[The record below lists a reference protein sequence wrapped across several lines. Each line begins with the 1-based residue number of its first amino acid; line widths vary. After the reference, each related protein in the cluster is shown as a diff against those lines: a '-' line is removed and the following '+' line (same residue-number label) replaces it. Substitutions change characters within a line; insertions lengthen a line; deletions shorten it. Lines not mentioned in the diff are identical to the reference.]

1 MNYNAL
7 YNKYWSQDDR
17 HGHMSCDLRQLAAT
31 FARYGAHG
39 KYLDIGCGEGWL
51 VCELIEL
58 GLNAVGI
65 DISEVALAEASKKLP
80 GHFFHGDVTALPF
93 ADKSFDTVVSSDC
106 LEHLTPGD
114 VRLALKEIHRVTKR
128 FAILQVATEP
138 DRENRYHL
146 TVEKRHWWETLCF
159 ELGFRKHPNYYD
171 ILSLD
176 SLNKDGWQIIIPLEK
191 VPERASQKYPLEYL
205 KKEIDFRMDM
215 LRASGRCSDAHC
227 IRYHHAAEY
236 IREGDRVLDLACGY
250 GYGSKI
256 LLENSKA
263 LSVIGIDNSKDSIH
277 YAVENYAAKDLQ
289 YLEGDAEA
297 LHQFP
302 NNSIDF
308 VTGFEMIE
316 YLPHPEICLK
326 EIHRILTPG
335 GRVMLSAQNM
345 KVNKQCV
352 EHIHKHL
359 HMYTWEKFKAQTKL
373 QGFLL
378 EKYFNQTAGIVQ
390 NNPNNTSQ
398 FYEAPYAE
406 ELPESEWMCV
416 LAMKDPLLGRDL
428 EYCET
433 RWLLPNTSEF
443 HVAAFAR
450 DYLNP
455 YLLKGMITIGQ
466 RMTEP
471 FQLQKIQKI
480 VFETYPTDS
489 VDYGAALCG
498 LLYSEM
504 GLKNHVVPENALLE
518 AVAAYTS
525 AGNVIPHRL
534 RWQVSCLYAAGL
546 LAQKYG
552 LQEQAD
558 AFWEQ
563 CLAYD
568 VAIYSPL
575 LGTKIAD
582 AAFALAVSY
591 LTRDIERAKTLLFR
605 SLQEIERITKSDWLN
620 VRGLPEFPLG
630 FGYAEMAQL
639 LDKGA
644 RAAYLLTVLR
654 ESPERLEIIRR
665 ESYGFLERQII
676 AQQERANQLDET
688 SRQKAQEGLAL
699 SEQNER
705 LAEECKGLYTKN
717 VELAEECQRLDASGQ
732 ALVNRIA
739 ALELALQNLR
749 DVNEQNERLAEECK
763 GLYTKNVELAEE
775 CQRLDASGQALV
787 NRIAALE
794 QTLQELQNTEKAR
807 RQLILD
813 RIDEYISTIRDITT
827 SFSMKMAK
835 VLQTVRHYRILGYST
850 PCSAITDVIYSIF
863 SRRPLA
869 SNFGLLKA
877 TQDFWQ
883 DTISRYDALTPL
895 TEEKVDIILQ
905 VDNFLNGGLENVVIE
920 QACFFREQGKKVSIL
935 VLQQA
940 GNSVLLAEGKHI
952 HVICRRYTE
961 DAYADLMRRL
971 APSAVFAHCSY
982 NGAAI
987 CASLSIPFIQ
997 VVHNTYIW
1005 TRTYPECR
1013 QPILDAMP
1021 YTTKIVCVSELVR
1034 YFFNKEYQADN
1045 RKLVVIPNGI
1055 DLQRFR
1061 FSQRAR
1067 VDIRNRYGIAPGTV
1081 LFLSVGSISEQKNY
1095 PAMIR
1100 ALALTL
1106 REAPNAKLLIIGHNY
1121 DQGIY
1126 EQMMAFAQEN
1136 HIQDSIIYA
1145 GLVQNTEDYYA
1156 AADILLQSSFYEGCS
1171 LTILEGLACL
1181 CPFVAAATGTL
1192 ALLDTIPRCHI
1203 VPTQIPLAEL
1213 TMSRLHEKSDMF
1225 DRQFADAMIRAYK
1238 ECDFSR
1244 LNISSEVREMFDQNL
1259 TYKQYLI
1266 LLDTLLRHGD
1276 TQEFKNTS
1284 PLNWV
1289 DMIGT
1294 RRDCDLV

>member
-739 ALELALQNLR
+739 ALE
-749 DVNEQNERLAEECK
+749 
-763 GLYTKNVELAEE
+763 
-775 CQRLDASGQALV
+775 
-787 NRIAALE
+787 

>member
-739 ALELALQNLR
+739 ALE
-749 DVNEQNERLAEECK
+749 
-763 GLYTKNVELAEE
+763 
-775 CQRLDASGQALV
+775 
-787 NRIAALE
+787 

-920 QACFFREQGKKVSIL
+920 QACFFREHGKKVSIL

-1100 ALALTL
+1100 ALALAL

>member
-1 MNYNAL
+1 MEINMNYNAL

-739 ALELALQNLR
+739 ALE
-749 DVNEQNERLAEECK
+749 
-763 GLYTKNVELAEE
+763 
-775 CQRLDASGQALV
+775 
-787 NRIAALE
+787 

-1100 ALALTL
+1100 ALALAL

>member
-1 MNYNAL
+1 M
-7 YNKYWSQDDR
+7 
-17 HGHMSCDLRQLAAT
+17 
-31 FARYGAHG
+31 
-39 KYLDIGCGEGWL
+39 
-51 VCELIEL
+51 
-58 GLNAVGI
+58 
-65 DISEVALAEASKKLP
+65 
-80 GHFFHGDVTALPF
+80 
-93 ADKSFDTVVSSDC
+93 
-106 LEHLTPGD
+106 
-114 VRLALKEIHRVTKR
+114 
-128 FAILQVATEP
+128 
-138 DRENRYHL
+138 
-146 TVEKRHWWETLCF
+146 
-159 ELGFRKHPNYYD
+159 
-171 ILSLD
+171 
-176 SLNKDGWQIIIPLEK
+176 
-191 VPERASQKYPLEYL
+191 
-205 KKEIDFRMDM
+205 
-215 LRASGRCSDAHC
+215 
-227 IRYHHAAEY
+227 
-236 IREGDRVLDLACGY
+236 
-250 GYGSKI
+250 
-256 LLENSKA
+256 
-263 LSVIGIDNSKDSIH
+263 
-277 YAVENYAAKDLQ
+277 
-289 YLEGDAEA
+289 
-297 LHQFP
+297 
-302 NNSIDF
+302 
-308 VTGFEMIE
+308 
-316 YLPHPEICLK
+316 
-326 EIHRILTPG
+326 
-335 GRVMLSAQNM
+335 
-345 KVNKQCV
+345 
-352 EHIHKHL
+352 
-359 HMYTWEKFKAQTKL
+359 
-373 QGFLL
+373 
-378 EKYFNQTAGIVQ
+378 
-390 NNPNNTSQ
+390 
-398 FYEAPYAE
+398 
-406 ELPESEWMCV
+406 
-416 LAMKDPLLGRDL
+416 
-428 EYCET
+428 
-433 RWLLPNTSEF
+433 
-443 HVAAFAR
+443 
-450 DYLNP
+450 
-455 YLLKGMITIGQ
+455 
-466 RMTEP
+466 
-471 FQLQKIQKI
+471 
-480 VFETYPTDS
+480 
-489 VDYGAALCG
+489 
-498 LLYSEM
+498 
-504 GLKNHVVPENALLE
+504 
-518 AVAAYTS
+518 
-525 AGNVIPHRL
+525 
-534 RWQVSCLYAAGL
+534 
-546 LAQKYG
+546 
-552 LQEQAD
+552 
-558 AFWEQ
+558 
-563 CLAYD
+563 
-568 VAIYSPL
+568 
-575 LGTKIAD
+575 
-582 AAFALAVSY
+582 SY

-699 SEQNER
+699 S
-705 LAEECKGLYTKN
+705 
-717 VELAEECQRLDASGQ
+717 
-732 ALVNRIA
+732 
-739 ALELALQNLR
+739 
-749 DVNEQNERLAEECK
+749 EQNERLAEECK

-1100 ALALTL
+1100 ALALAL

>member
-739 ALELALQNLR
+739 ALE
-749 DVNEQNERLAEECK
+749 
-763 GLYTKNVELAEE
+763 
-775 CQRLDASGQALV
+775 
-787 NRIAALE
+787 

-1100 ALALTL
+1100 ALALAL

>member
-620 VRGLPEFPLG
+620 VRGLPELPLG

-699 SEQNER
+699 S
-705 LAEECKGLYTKN
+705 
-717 VELAEECQRLDASGQ
+717 
-732 ALVNRIA
+732 
-739 ALELALQNLR
+739 
-749 DVNEQNERLAEECK
+749 EQNERLAEECK

-1100 ALALTL
+1100 ALALAL

>member
-455 YLLKGMITIGQ
+455 YLLKVMITIGQ

-699 SEQNER
+699 S
-705 LAEECKGLYTKN
+705 
-717 VELAEECQRLDASGQ
+717 
-732 ALVNRIA
+732 
-739 ALELALQNLR
+739 
-749 DVNEQNERLAEECK
+749 EQNERLAEECK

-1100 ALALTL
+1100 ALALAL

>member
-1 MNYNAL
+1 M
-7 YNKYWSQDDR
+7 
-17 HGHMSCDLRQLAAT
+17 
-31 FARYGAHG
+31 
-39 KYLDIGCGEGWL
+39 
-51 VCELIEL
+51 
-58 GLNAVGI
+58 
-65 DISEVALAEASKKLP
+65 
-80 GHFFHGDVTALPF
+80 
-93 ADKSFDTVVSSDC
+93 
-106 LEHLTPGD
+106 
-114 VRLALKEIHRVTKR
+114 
-128 FAILQVATEP
+128 
-138 DRENRYHL
+138 
-146 TVEKRHWWETLCF
+146 
-159 ELGFRKHPNYYD
+159 
-171 ILSLD
+171 
-176 SLNKDGWQIIIPLEK
+176 
-191 VPERASQKYPLEYL
+191 
-205 KKEIDFRMDM
+205 
-215 LRASGRCSDAHC
+215 
-227 IRYHHAAEY
+227 
-236 IREGDRVLDLACGY
+236 
-250 GYGSKI
+250 
-256 LLENSKA
+256 
-263 LSVIGIDNSKDSIH
+263 
-277 YAVENYAAKDLQ
+277 
-289 YLEGDAEA
+289 
-297 LHQFP
+297 
-302 NNSIDF
+302 
-308 VTGFEMIE
+308 
-316 YLPHPEICLK
+316 
-326 EIHRILTPG
+326 
-335 GRVMLSAQNM
+335 
-345 KVNKQCV
+345 
-352 EHIHKHL
+352 
-359 HMYTWEKFKAQTKL
+359 
-373 QGFLL
+373 
-378 EKYFNQTAGIVQ
+378 
-390 NNPNNTSQ
+390 
-398 FYEAPYAE
+398 
-406 ELPESEWMCV
+406 
-416 LAMKDPLLGRDL
+416 
-428 EYCET
+428 
-433 RWLLPNTSEF
+433 
-443 HVAAFAR
+443 
-450 DYLNP
+450 
-455 YLLKGMITIGQ
+455 
-466 RMTEP
+466 
-471 FQLQKIQKI
+471 
-480 VFETYPTDS
+480 
-489 VDYGAALCG
+489 
-498 LLYSEM
+498 
-504 GLKNHVVPENALLE
+504 
-518 AVAAYTS
+518 
-525 AGNVIPHRL
+525 
-534 RWQVSCLYAAGL
+534 
-546 LAQKYG
+546 
-552 LQEQAD
+552 
-558 AFWEQ
+558 
-563 CLAYD
+563 
-568 VAIYSPL
+568 
-575 LGTKIAD
+575 
-582 AAFALAVSY
+582 
-591 LTRDIERAKTLLFR
+591 
-605 SLQEIERITKSDWLN
+605 
-620 VRGLPEFPLG
+620 
-630 FGYAEMAQL
+630 
-639 LDKGA
+639 
-644 RAAYLLTVLR
+644 
-654 ESPERLEIIRR
+654 
-665 ESYGFLERQII
+665 
-676 AQQERANQLDET
+676 
-688 SRQKAQEGLAL
+688 
-699 SEQNER
+699 
-705 LAEECKGLYTKN
+705 
-717 VELAEECQRLDASGQ
+717 
-732 ALVNRIA
+732 
-739 ALELALQNLR
+739 
-749 DVNEQNERLAEECK
+749 
-763 GLYTKNVELAEE
+763 
-775 CQRLDASGQALV
+775 

-1100 ALALTL
+1100 ALALAL